1 MERKINKE
9 IREYREAM
17 FWGLTLRQ
25 FLFSVLGLG
34 ISVGIYF
41 LLRGRL
47 GMEAVSWA
55 CIFGML
61 PCAMLGFVTYN
72 KMPAEKFLW
81 AVIKTELLTPKKLIS
96 KPKNLCYA
104 LFVCAEQAGH
114 KATGEA
120 EKSQTISSRRKKRI
134 KKAKERKSEHTK
146 KTKKRP
152 HQAAKKRAGHNSHQH
167 RL

>member
-25 FLFSVLGLG
+25 FFFSVLGLG

-41 LLRGRL
+41 LLRAKL

-81 AVIKTELLTPKKLIS
+81 AVIKTELLTPKQLMF

-104 LFVCAEQAGH
+104 LFVCAELAGH
-114 KATGEA
+114 QTFGEA
-120 EKSQTISSRRKKRI
+120 EKRRTISSRRKKENQESKGE
-134 KKAKERKSEHTK
+134 KK
-146 KTKKRP
+146 
-152 HQAAKKRAGHNSHQH
+152 
-167 RL
+167 

>member
-25 FLFSVLGLG
+25 FLFSILGLG

-41 LLRGRL
+41 LLRGSI

-55 CIFGML
+55 SIFGML
-61 PCAMLGFVTYN
+61 PCAMLGFVSYN

-81 AVIKTELLTPKKLIS
+81 AVIKAELLTPKRLTFR
-96 KPKNLCYA
+96 PTNLYY
-104 LFVCAEQAGH
+104 EIYQN
-114 KATGEA
+114 
-120 EKSQTISSRRKKRI
+120 EKET
-134 KKAKERKSEHTK
+134 EHA
-146 KTKKRP
+146 KTKRA
-152 HQAAKKRAGHNSHQH
+152 HQAAKKRAGRDPHQH

>member
-25 FLFSVLGLG
+25 FFFSVLGLG

-81 AVIKTELLTPKKLIS
+81 AVIKTELLTPKQLMF

-114 KATGEA
+114 KASGEA
-120 EKSQTISSRRKKRI
+120 EKRRTISSRRKKENQESKGE
-134 KKAKERKSEHTK
+134 KK
-146 KTKKRP
+146 
-152 HQAAKKRAGHNSHQH
+152 
-167 RL
+167 

>member
-81 AVIKTELLTPKKLIS
+81 AVIKTELLTPKQLMF
-96 KPKNLCYA
+96 KPKNICYA

-114 KATGEA
+114 NASGEA
-120 EKSQTISSRRKKRI
+120 EKRRMISSRRKKENQESKGE
-134 KKAKERKSEHTK
+134 KK
-146 KTKKRP
+146 
-152 HQAAKKRAGHNSHQH
+152 
-167 RL
+167 

>member
-1 MERKINKE
+1 
-9 IREYREAM
+9 
-17 FWGLTLRQ
+17 
-25 FLFSVLGLG
+25 
-34 ISVGIYF
+34 
-41 LLRGRL
+41 
-47 GMEAVSWA
+47 MEAVSWA

-81 AVIKTELLTPKKLIS
+81 AVIKTELLTPKQLFF

-134 KKAKERKSEHTK
+134 KKAKEIRNEHTK
-146 KTKKRP
+146 TKKGT
-152 HQAAKKRAGHNSHQH
+152 HKDSKKRAGHDSHQH

>member
-25 FLFSVLGLG
+25 VLFSVLGLG

-81 AVIKTELLTPKKLIS
+81 AVIKTELLTPKQLIF

-114 KATGEA
+114 KASGED
-120 EKSQTISSRRKKRI
+120 EKRRTINSRRKKENQESRGD
-134 KKAKERKSEHTK
+134 KK
-146 KTKKRP
+146 
-152 HQAAKKRAGHNSHQH
+152 
-167 RL
+167 

>member
-25 FLFSVLGLG
+25 FLFSTLGIG

-81 AVIKTELLTPKKLIS
+81 AVIKTELLMSKQLIF

-114 KATGEA
+114 KASGEA
-120 EKSQTISSRRKKRI
+120 EKRRTISSRRKKDNQESKGD
-134 KKAKERKSEHTK
+134 KK
-146 KTKKRP
+146 
-152 HQAAKKRAGHNSHQH
+152 
-167 RL
+167 

>member
-47 GMEAVSWA
+47 GMETVSWA

-81 AVIKTELLTPKKLIS
+81 AVIKTELLTPKKLIF

-114 KATGEA
+114 QTFGEA
-120 EKSQTISSRRKKRI
+120 EKRRTIRSRRKKENQESRGD
-134 KKAKERKSEHTK
+134 KK
-146 KTKKRP
+146 
-152 HQAAKKRAGHNSHQH
+152 
-167 RL
+167 

>member
-25 FLFSVLGLG
+25 FFFSVLGLG

-81 AVIKTELLTPKKLIS
+81 AVIKTELLTPKQLMFKS
-96 KPKNLCYA
+96 KNLCYA

-134 KKAKERKSEHTK
+134 KKAKEIRNEHTK
-146 KTKKRP
+146 TKKGT
-152 HQAAKKRAGHNSHQH
+152 HKDSKKRAGRDSHQH

>member
-25 FLFSVLGLG
+25 FFFSVLGLG

-41 LLRGRL
+41 LLRAKL

-81 AVIKTELLTPKKLIS
+81 AVIKTELLTPKQLMF

-114 KATGEA
+114 KASGEA
-120 EKSQTISSRRKKRI
+120 EKRQTISSRRKKENQESRGD
-134 KKAKERKSEHTK
+134 KK
-146 KTKKRP
+146 
-152 HQAAKKRAGHNSHQH
+152 
-167 RL
+167 

>member
-25 FLFSVLGLG
+25 FFFSVLGLG

-81 AVIKTELLTPKKLIS
+81 AVIKTELLTPKKTDLQAEE
-96 KPKNLCYA
+96 PVLCA
-104 LFVCAEQAGH
+104 FRVCR
-114 KATGEA
+114 TGGT
-120 EKSQTISSRRKKRI
+120 SNVR
-134 KKAKERKSEHTK
+134 
-146 KTKKRP
+146 
-152 HQAAKKRAGHNSHQH
+152 
-167 RL
+167 

>member
-41 LLRGRL
+41 LLRAKL

-81 AVIKTELLTPKKLIS
+81 AVIKTELLTPKQLIF

-114 KATGEA
+114 KASGEA
-120 EKSQTISSRRKKRI
+120 VKRQTISSRRKKENQESRGD
-134 KKAKERKSEHTK
+134 KK
-146 KTKKRP
+146 
-152 HQAAKKRAGHNSHQH
+152 
-167 RL
+167 

>member
-34 ISVGIYF
+34 IFVGIYF

-81 AVIKTELLTPKKLIS
+81 AVIKTELLTPKQLIF

-104 LFVCAEQAGH
+104 LFMCAEQAGH
-114 KATGEA
+114 KASGEA
-120 EKSQTISSRRKKRI
+120 EKRRAINSRRKKENQESKGD
-134 KKAKERKSEHTK
+134 KK
-146 KTKKRP
+146 
-152 HQAAKKRAGHNSHQH
+152 
-167 RL
+167 

>member
-25 FLFSVLGLG
+25 FLFSTLGIG

-41 LLRGRL
+41 LLRARL

-81 AVIKTELLTPKKLIS
+81 AVIKTELLMSKQLIF

-104 LFVCAEQAGH
+104 LFVCAEQAGC
-114 KATGEA
+114 KASGEA
-120 EKSQTISSRRKKRI
+120 EKRRTINSRRKKENQESRGD
-134 KKAKERKSEHTK
+134 KK
-146 KTKKRP
+146 
-152 HQAAKKRAGHNSHQH
+152 
-167 RL
+167 

>member
-25 FLFSVLGLG
+25 FFFSVLGLG

-81 AVIKTELLTPKKLIS
+81 AVIKTELLTPKQLMF

-104 LFVCAEQAGH
+104 LFVCAEQTGH
-114 KATGEA
+114 KASGEA
-120 EKSQTISSRRKKRI
+120 EKRQTISSRRKKENQESRGD
-134 KKAKERKSEHTK
+134 KK
-146 KTKKRP
+146 
-152 HQAAKKRAGHNSHQH
+152 
-167 RL
+167 

>member
-25 FLFSVLGLG
+25 FFFSVLGLG

-72 KMPAEKFLW
+72 KMSAEKFLW
-81 AVIKTELLTPKKLIS
+81 AVIKTELLTPKQLIF

-104 LFVCAEQAGH
+104 LFVCAEQAEQ
-114 KATGEA
+114 KASGEA
-120 EKSQTISSRRKKRI
+120 EKRRTISSRRKKENQESRGD
-134 KKAKERKSEHTK
+134 KK
-146 KTKKRP
+146 
-152 HQAAKKRAGHNSHQH
+152 
-167 RL
+167 

>member
-25 FLFSVLGLG
+25 FFFSVLGLG

-41 LLRGRL
+41 LLRAKL

-81 AVIKTELLTPKKLIS
+81 AVIKTELLTPKQLIF

-114 KATGEA
+114 KASDEA
-120 EKSQTISSRRKKRI
+120 EKRRTISSRRKKENQESRGD
-134 KKAKERKSEHTK
+134 KK
-146 KTKKRP
+146 
-152 HQAAKKRAGHNSHQH
+152 
-167 RL
+167 

>member
-41 LLRGRL
+41 LLRAKL

-81 AVIKTELLTPKKLIS
+81 AVIKTELLTPKQLMF

-114 KATGEA
+114 KASGEA
-120 EKSQTISSRRKKRI
+120 EKRQTISSRRKKENQESRGD
-134 KKAKERKSEHTK
+134 KK
-146 KTKKRP
+146 
-152 HQAAKKRAGHNSHQH
+152 
-167 RL
+167 

>member
-55 CIFGML
+55 RIFGML
-61 PCAMLGFVTYN
+61 PCAMLGYVTYN

-81 AVIKTELLTPKKLIS
+81 AVIKTELLTPKQLMF

-114 KATGEA
+114 KASGEA
-120 EKSQTISSRRKKRI
+120 EKRQTISSRRKKENQESRGD
-134 KKAKERKSEHTK
+134 KK
-146 KTKKRP
+146 
-152 HQAAKKRAGHNSHQH
+152 
-167 RL
+167 

>member
-25 FLFSVLGLG
+25 FFFSVLGLG

-81 AVIKTELLTPKKLIS
+81 AVIKTELLTPKQLMFR
-96 KPKNLCYA
+96 PKNLCYA
-104 LFVCAEQAGH
+104 LFVCAEAG
-114 KATGEA
+114 E
-120 EKSQTISSRRKKRI
+120 KKRI
-134 KKAKERKSEHTK
+134 KKAEEIRSEHTK
-146 KTKKRP
+146 TKKGT
-152 HQAAKKRAGHNSHQH
+152 HKDSKKRAGRNSHQH

>member
-25 FLFSVLGLG
+25 FFFSVLGLG

-81 AVIKTELLTPKKLIS
+81 AVIKTELLTPKNLIF

-104 LFVCAEQAGH
+104 LFVCTEQAGH
-114 KATGEA
+114 KASGEA
-120 EKSQTISSRRKKRI
+120 EKRQTISSRRKKENQESKGE
-134 KKAKERKSEHTK
+134 KKRAYEKDE
-146 KTKKRP
+146 KRP
-152 HQAAKKRAGHNSHQH
+152 HQAAKKRAGRNSHQH

>member
-25 FLFSVLGLG
+25 FLFSILGLG

-41 LLRGRL
+41 LLRGGL

-81 AVIKTELLTPKKLIS
+81 EVIKTELLTPKQLMF
-96 KPKNLCYA
+96 KPKNICYA

-114 KATGEA
+114 NASGEA
-120 EKSQTISSRRKKRI
+120 EKRRTISSRRKKENQESKGE
-134 KKAKERKSEHTK
+134 KK
-146 KTKKRP
+146 
-152 HQAAKKRAGHNSHQH
+152 
-167 RL
+167 

>member
-81 AVIKTELLTPKKLIS
+81 AVIKTELLTPKQLMF

-104 LFVCAEQAGH
+104 LFVCAEQTGH
-114 KATGEA
+114 KASGEA
-120 EKSQTISSRRKKRI
+120 EKRRTISSRRKKENQESKGE
-134 KKAKERKSEHTK
+134 KK
-146 KTKKRP
+146 
-152 HQAAKKRAGHNSHQH
+152 
-167 RL
+167 